1 MNNRQQEYKMK
12 KLDWLVLVLLLSSPI
27 LINYIILGVSVGA
40 IVNGSID
47 GWLGFYGTL
56 LGSIITMFVLYRTRV
71 WNKED
76 NEDSRKNQN
85 KILKYQARQTWLEG
99 LRKQLDINYRILNFQ
114 ENSIA
119 INNITNGNCQI
130 ALDYLMNLN
139 KDIEMQGY
147 SFDMYLPEDNFNE
160 CEIQYIDCYRNILK
174 QYGEYINDLI
184 LICGI
189 KTTISQG
196 NDVSQYIKG
205 SIKRLEEL
213 GKINPD
219 VAPSTFLKNLDI
231 KLNSKCTFL
240 ELEETC
246 TLRIMEMGNIHSDK
260 VSLLKVTNNLLKFE
274 EKEIQKILE

>member
-114 ENSIA
+114 ETSIA

-160 CEIQYIDCYRNILK
+160 CEIEYIDCYRNILK

-196 NDVSQYIKG
+196 NDVFQYIKG

>member
-1 MNNRQQEYKMK
+1 MK
-12 KLDWLVLVLLLSSPI
+12 KLDWFVLVLLLSSPI

-76 NEDSRKNQN
+76 NEGSRKNQN
-85 KILKYQARQTWLEG
+85 KILKYQARQIWLEG

-114 ENSIA
+114 ATSIA

-160 CEIQYIDCYRNILK
+160 CEIEYIDCYRNILK
-174 QYGEYINDLI
+174 QYGKYINDLI

-205 SIKRLEEL
+205 SIKRLEEI

-219 VAPSTFLKNLDI
+219 VAPSTFLKKLDI
-231 KLNSKCTFL
+231 KLNSKCTFQ

-246 TLRIMEMGNIHSDK
+246 TLRILEMGNIHSDK
-260 VSLLKVTNNLLKFE
+260 VALLKVTNNLLKFE

>member
-76 NEDSRKNQN
+76 NEGSRKNQN
-85 KILKYQARQTWLEG
+85 KILMYQARQTWLEG

-114 ENSIA
+114 ETSIA

-160 CEIQYIDCYRNILK
+160 CEIEYIDCYRNILK

-205 SIKRLEEL
+205 SIKRLEEI

-219 VAPSTFLKNLDI
+219 VAPSTFLKKLDI
-231 KLNSKCTFL
+231 KLNSKCTFQ

-246 TLRIMEMGNIHSDK
+246 TLRILEMGNIHSDK
-260 VSLLKVTNNLLKFE
+260 VTLLKVTNNLLKFE